1 MEKQN
6 GKVAIDDL
14 AVMIQKG
21 FENVDNR
28 FKAVDDRFKAVDDR
42 FKGIDDKFES
52 IENQLTNLEHG
63 QEDIKLRLT
72 EVAHRFELRELAKRV
87 EKLEKQLAMQ

>member
-1 MEKQN
+1 MEEQN
-6 GKVAIDDL
+6 GKVTIDDL

-28 FKAVDDRFKAVDDR
+28 FKAVDD
-42 FKGIDDKFES
+42 GFES
-52 IENQLTNLEHG
+52 IENRLTNLEQGQEKLEMG

-87 EKLEKQLAMQ
+87 EKIEKQLAMQ